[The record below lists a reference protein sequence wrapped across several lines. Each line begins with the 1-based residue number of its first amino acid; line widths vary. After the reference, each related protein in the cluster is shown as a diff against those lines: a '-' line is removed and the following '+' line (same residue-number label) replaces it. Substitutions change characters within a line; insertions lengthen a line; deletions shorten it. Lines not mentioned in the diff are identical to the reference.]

1 MLVLNRKARQSI
13 VLDGGITVTVL
24 GVKGGQVQ
32 LGISAPPEV
41 AVHREEVHQRIHQW
55 TRSES
60 SSCHDGADRV
70 VV

>member
-55 TRSES
+55 TRPEASRHER
-60 SSCHDGADRV
+60 ADRMAV
-70 VV
+70 